1 MNNLFKSGIF
11 WTMFI
16 TVIITAI
23 IIFVFPY
30 YFEEY
35 KVVSYRLL
43 VAFSF
48 FFIISILVLLYV
60 LFLQERTQEYLKI
73 REEMNLEEKLVEI

>member
-48 FFIISILVLLYV
+48 
-60 LFLQERTQEYLKI
+60 
-73 REEMNLEEKLVEI
+73 